1 MLTTTNLWVAA
12 FEDRDLS
19 RVAAERYLMLH
30 AADGVP
36 ETRWAAGG
44 RLSNLFGRLRSI
56 GDRRRL
62 AEIEAQPCQPTMAS

>member
-19 RVAAERYLMLH
+19 RVAAERYLMLQ

-36 ETRWAAGG
+36 ETRRAAGG
-44 RLSNLFGRLRSI
+44 LSNLFGTLRSI

-62 AEIEAQPCQPTMAS
+62 AENEAQPCQPTMAS